1 MVSRDEVQTDAFGI
15 YFHEL
20 FKGCDKKSKN
30 LEILVKGLKPDSEP
44 NHDALVPACLD
55 AQPTEGY
62 HSQRLRDESRFQYME
77 FLYLHVVNYEE
88 DSEDNALTPDEF
100 KALAYSEVPLVVAEL
115 ATESWSNS
123 IVVCPESKVPD
134 HRDKY
139 TRDIVRHKRHV
150 LGALVCFM
158 KYLNTREP
166 VLYQSLYDWLPKIWR
181 STCEEVEHADDFSYI
196 FIPKDLILEDIP
208 SSNTTLCSEEETVSD
223 IIDRIHVHLLELGDQ
238 YVGHL
243 DLAQNTEE
251 GYLLLVLLILWLYSC
266 HQVWPM
272 SILSRMKMSPIKLQ
286 QLRKAILEVDRECFA
301 TYAVQ
306 RFLYD
311 LRNIPKVSRPKQDA
325 ISSKWRQATLNCF
338 TLWSSSCTSL
348 FVKKAS
354 ESIGNLMHGVT
365 VSCQQIFCLDQHFN
379 NGIHQV
385 QFLATHSMC
394 ALGVICKILTINS
407 SEVAR
412 KFVSQP
418 ETVIVTGRAL
428 IYAVDSEGNF
438 TMGASWIG
446 HLEVLLIRFLEA
458 VYFLVSEP
466 ESKRNI
472 KLCERFT
479 RHVEASWL
487 FIQEQLESII
497 PDDPDMITRQRMAVE
512 VWTSLRNRIQMY
524 MRGHFNEH
532 PDMSKFYALASM
544 TSYCN
549 YRQCLC
555 HRMQSCH
562 PFRVCKGCWTVYY
575 CCSHCQKLD
584 WIYLVSGSANK
595 LRTQGF

>member
-30 LEILVKGLKPDSEP
+30 LEILVKGLKPDSES

-77 FLYLHVVNYEE
+77 FLYLHVVNFNYEE

-100 KALAYSEVPLVVAEL
+100 KALVYSEVPLVVAEL

-134 HRDKY
+134 YRDKY
-139 TRDIVRHKRHV
+139 ARDIV
-150 LGALVCFM
+150 
-158 KYLNTREP
+158 
-166 VLYQSLYDWLPKIWR
+166 IWR
-181 STCEEVEHADDFSYI
+181 STCEEVEHADEFSYI

-208 SSNTTLCSEEETVSD
+208 SSNTTLRSEEETVSD

-251 GYLLLVLLILWLYSC
+251 GYLLLILLLLWLYSC

-286 QLRKAILEVDRECFA
+286 QLRKAILEVGRECFA

-365 VSCQQIFCLDQHFN
+365 VSSQQIFCLDQHFN

-385 QFLATHSMC
+385 QFLAMHSMC

-428 IYAVDSEGNF
+428 IYAVDSESEGNF

-497 PDDPDMITRQRMAVE
+497 PDDPDMIIRQRMAVE
-512 VWTSLRNRIQMY
+512 IWTSLRNRIHMY

-549 YRQCLC
+549 YQCGHVIRSVSVKDVGQCTTAVHTARNLTGVNTDK
-555 HRMQSCH
+555 HAVLDNTLDTSLYGIG
-562 PFRVCKGCWTVYY
+562 K
-575 CCSHCQKLD
+575 CQ
-584 WIYLVSGSANK
+584 
-595 LRTQGF
+595 